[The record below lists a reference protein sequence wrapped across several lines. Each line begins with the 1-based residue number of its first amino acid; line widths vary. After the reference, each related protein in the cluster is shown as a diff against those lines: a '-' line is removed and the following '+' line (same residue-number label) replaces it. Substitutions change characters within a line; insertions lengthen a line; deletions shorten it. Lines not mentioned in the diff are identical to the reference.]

1 MCELEIWACTMWD
14 ISHFDCHLNCLLLR
28 VKFSFLVCG
37 VNELVTI
44 VEWSLH
50 TPRFEPSLE
59 VVHLLL
65 MLCEICG
72 KDWPNNASAELKQCR
87 LAHVMQEI
95 IIVFEHEVERRSS
108 MIILL
113 DRLIVKSDCT
123 LAHRILMEFVIDAV
137 MSEIMAHTRD

>member
-1 MCELEIWACTMWD
+1 
-14 ISHFDCHLNCLLLR
+14 
-28 VKFSFLVCG
+28 
-37 VNELVTI
+37 
-44 VEWSLH
+44 
-50 TPRFEPSLE
+50 
-59 VVHLLL
+59 
-65 MLCEICG
+65 
-72 KDWPNNASAELKQCR
+72 
-87 LAHVMQEI
+87 MQEI